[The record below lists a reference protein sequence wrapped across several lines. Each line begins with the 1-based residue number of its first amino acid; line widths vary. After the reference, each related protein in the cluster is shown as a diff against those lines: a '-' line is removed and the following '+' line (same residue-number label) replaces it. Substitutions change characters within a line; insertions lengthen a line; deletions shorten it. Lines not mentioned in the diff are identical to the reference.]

1 MFLLSLVFR
10 GLHLGL
16 PRHGSQLENYRLR
29 PSRSYFPRIFT
40 EEFDYPSM
48 YRSIYSEVYNN
59 NNRNN
64 NNNVIYIIYIYN
76 SLTVIFDWLTSH
88 HVFVSLAKGRKK
100 VWDVR

>member
-1 MFLLSLVFR
+1 M
-10 GLHLGL
+10 GL
-16 PRHGSQLENYRLR
+16 PRHGSQLEYYRLR
-29 PSRSYFPRIFT
+29 PSGSYFSRIFT

-64 NNNVIYIIYIYN
+64 NNNDIYIYITP
-76 SLTVIFDWLTSH
+76 LITVIFDWLTSH